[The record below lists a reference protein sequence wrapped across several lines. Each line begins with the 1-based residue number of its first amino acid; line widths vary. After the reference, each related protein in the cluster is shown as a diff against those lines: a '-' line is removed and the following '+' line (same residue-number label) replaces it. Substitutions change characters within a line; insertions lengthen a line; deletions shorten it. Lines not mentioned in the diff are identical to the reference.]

1 MMAKDPTTYLNHL
14 TPLNQTTI
22 KKTIKP
28 TIQHLK
34 MGQVSKSGQVA
45 CPTNVGKPR
54 YALMTE
60 TVIWKFINTAIVY

>member
-1 MMAKDPTTYLNHL
+1 MVTDPTTYQNQL

-28 TIQHLK
+28 TIKHLE
-34 MGQVSKSGQVA
+34 MAQVSQNGQFA
-45 CPTNVGKPR
+45 RPTNVGKLR

-60 TVIWKFINTAIVY
+60 TVIWKFINTATVY